1 MKIWMSE
8 NTKYKNKY
16 ALRLILSILAI
27 VLISMIGLIALTFLS
42 MEMNLPIQIISVVLT
57 VLITGLIILLA
68 LRLGRKNQKDILIFV
83 QDHQKRMYVINAM
96 NYIHVS
102 NELTAL
108 IQSAVQTE
116 RHLNQLKK
124 TFYYAESDLNLNL
137 EGIVPQIVSVLNM
150 KEDKNG
156 YYLVCR
162 MLSIHGQLYKQ
173 TYPVYHGYENE
184 EELIYA
190 LRKLMDRKS
199 QVEIRVNTNP
209 YKIAVCGIFTLIFL
223 LLCLLSHPLTA
234 VLSETLYFP
243 CLGLTFVFFSLT
255 MYFIVKQKRGE

>member
-27 VLISMIGLIALTFLS
+27 VLISMVGLIALTFLS

-116 RHLNQLKK
+116 RQLNQLKK
-124 TFYYAESDLNLNL
+124 IFYYAESDLNLIL

-190 LRKLMDRKS
+190 LRKLNAFKEGEMKLS
-199 QVEIRVNTNP
+199 SFNE
-209 YKIAVCGIFTLIFL
+209 L
-223 LLCLLSHPLTA
+223 LLIERNKDNETFKIVINNSNEAKDFVPNGEVILSNKFENNRL
-234 VLSETLYFP
+234 
-243 CLGLTFVFFSLT
+243 LTFGFAVIKIS
-255 MYFIVKQKRGE
+255 